1 MGRAGCDRLA
11 TGQRGRTVNETFWV
25 ALLGVAYLLVL
36 FAIAYA
42 TEKARES
49 GHSLVDNP
57 WVYSISLAVYC
68 TSWTFYGSVG
78 QAASTGLG
86 FLPIYLGPTLIFL
99 LGPSLLRKLVA
110 FCRAEGVTSLP
121 DLLEVLY
128 GKGWALGAL
137 STTMMV
143 IGVTPYIGLQLT
155 AVGYTFDLLTGRNPP
170 TGIFDDASF
179 WAALALSIFAGLF
192 GARSLVASERHEGMV
207 AAVVFESVV
216 KLGVFLAL
224 GLYIT
229 FGIGGGLSHIFE
241 KALSDPELSRLFL
254 LGEGSGVSLPTWVTL
269 SILSASAVVLLPR
282 QFHMLVVE
290 NVQVRHLRTASWA
303 FPAYLFLINILV
315 LPVALVG
322 RLYGGDLVPDFYM
335 ISLPLTRGHTGLA
348 FLAFLGG
355 FSAATSMVI
364 VAAVALATMILHHPG
379 VAFLGTL
386 FPGLRNLGNRDVSVP
401 LLFTKRAV
409 IFGVVL
415 LGYAFKRSIGESHTL
430 VATGLLSFSA
440 IIQFAPAILFGLCW
454 KGRTRTGALAGLAAG
469 FAVWIYT
476 LLLPSFVDSGWIH
489 ESFLTRGPWG
499 IEMLRPRALFGL
511 QGFDNWTHAL
521 IWSLVFNMGAYFAV
535 SFMTSHPG
543 EEAPRPGMPAAWA
556 TKSELEALLTRFVGA
571 RMAQDV
577 LGALPDRSSPQLLLE
592 ATERCLAS
600 ALGTPSAHMIINSTH
615 AWPREHAVEIL
626 DVFGGVSQTLVESRD
641 ALDRRLREL
650 MVLHDA
656 SHALSRSLDIDTL
669 LQEVLQLIKRE
680 FGFEHLGVR
689 LLDEDGILRIR
700 SHVGLSDEYILT
712 SAMPPSRETYF
723 GSCFLDAQPVVVGDT
738 RTIDKP
744 LLLSR
749 LVKDVPISALI
760 HAPMIY
766 EGRVIGVLTAYTS
779 RGPVHFT
786 DEFVNLFAA
795 LANQLAMAVV
805 NAQLYAEVQAYSLA
819 MEEKVAHRTAELEK
833 ANARLLE
840 LDRLKS
846 DFLST
851 VSHELRTPL
860 TSIRSFSEIL
870 LRYDVN
876 DTEKRR
882 KFIDVIHN
890 EAERLTRMINDL
902 LDLSKIEAGRME
914 LQPQPLQ
921 LEPVFARALG
931 TTQPL
936 FSERGIQATSEIQ
949 AGLPPVYADADRL
962 HQVLTNLLGNSV
974 KFSPEGG
981 TVRLSGTRKEGFAL
995 ICVADEGPGIPPD
1008 RLEQIFDRF
1017 HQVRDPQ
1024 KSHPLGTGLGLTIS
1038 REIVEKMGGKIWVE
1052 SELGEGAL
1060 FMFTVPLCME
1070 SHGESGQNQQ
1080 A

>member
-1 MGRAGCDRLA
+1 M
-11 TGQRGRTVNETFWV
+11 NETFWV
-25 ALLGVAYLLVL
+25 ALLGVLYLLIL
-36 FAIAYA
+36 FAIAY
-42 TEKARES
+42 TTDKAREG

-57 WVYSISLAVYC
+57 WVYSVSLAVYC

-78 QAASTGLG
+78 LAATTGLG

-99 LGPSLLRKLVA
+99 LGPSLLKRLVS

-137 STTMMV
+137 ATAVMV

-155 AVGYTFDLLTGRNPP
+155 AIGYTFDLLTGRNAVS
-170 TGIFDDASF
+170 GIIGDASF
-179 WAALALSIFAGLF
+179 WAALALSVFAGLF

-216 KLGVFLAL
+216 KLAVFIIL

-229 FGIGGGLSHIFE
+229 FGIGGGLRDVFG
-241 KALSDPELSRLFL
+241 KALANPDLSRLFL
-254 LGEGSGVSLPTWVTL
+254 IGDESGVPLSTWITL
-269 SILSASAVVLLPR
+269 NILSASAVILLPR

-290 NVQVRHLRTASWA
+290 NVQENHLRTASWA

-322 RLYGGDLVPDFYM
+322 RLYGAGLVPDFYM
-335 ISLPLTRGHTGLA
+335 ISLPLTRGHSGLA

-364 VAAVALATMILHHPG
+364 VAAVALSTMILHHPG
-379 VAFLGTL
+379 VAVLSTF
-386 FPGLRNLGNRDVSVP
+386 FPGLRTLGNRDVSAH
-401 LLFTKRAV
+401 LLRVKRTV
-409 IFGVVL
+409 ILCVVL
-415 LGYAFKRSIGESHTL
+415 LGYLFKRTIGESHTL

-440 IIQFAPAILFGLCW
+440 IIQFAPAVLFGLCW
-454 KGRTRTGALAGLAAG
+454 KGRSRAGAIAGLTAG
-469 FAVWIYT
+469 FCIWTYT
-476 LLLPSFVDSGWIH
+476 LLLPSFVDSGWIAD
-489 ESFLTRGPWG
+489 SFLTQGPWG
-499 IEMLRPRALFGL
+499 IELLRPRALFGL
-511 QGFDNWTHAL
+511 QGFGIWTHAA
-521 IWSLVFNMGAYFAV
+521 IWSLLFNCGMYFIF
-535 SFMTSHPG
+535 SFLTNRP
-543 EEAPRPGMPAAWA
+543 EADHSRSELPAAWA
-556 TKSELEALLTRFVGA
+556 TKSELEELLTRFVGA
-571 RMAQDV
+571 RMAHDV
-577 LGALPDRSSPQLLLE
+577 LGALPDRASPQLLLE
-592 ATERCLAS
+592 TTERCLAS
-600 ALGTPSAHMIINSTH
+600 ALGTPSAHMIINSTR

-689 LLDEDGILRIR
+689 LLDNDGVLRIR
-700 SHVGLSDEYILT
+700 SHVGLSDEYVSS
-712 SAMPPSRETYF
+712 SAMVPSHETYF
-723 GSCFLDAQPVVVGDT
+723 GTCFLDARPIVVGDT
-738 RTIDKP
+738 RNIDKP
-744 LLLSR
+744 LLFSKLAMA
-749 LVKDVPISALI
+749 VPVTAFI

-779 RGPVHFT
+779 RGPMHFT
-786 DEFVNLFAA
+786 DEFVELFAA
-795 LANQLAMAVV
+795 LANQLAMAAI
-805 NAQLYAEVQAYSLA
+805 NAQLYAEVQAYSHA
-819 MEEKVAHRTAELEK
+819 MEEKVAHRTAELEQ

-870 LRYDVN
+870 MRYDVN
-876 DTEKRR
+876 DVEKRK
-882 KFIDVIHN
+882 KFIDIIHN

-902 LDLSKIEAGRME
+902 LDLSRIEAGRLE
-914 LQPQPLQ
+914 LFLEPLE
-921 LEPVFARALG
+921 LEPVFARAIG
-931 TTQPL
+931 TAHPL
-936 FSERGIQATSEIQ
+936 FTEKSLKVISTIEA
-949 AGLPPVYADADRL
+949 ALPPVYADADRL

-974 KFSPEGG
+974 KFSPENG
-981 TVRLSGTRKEGFAL
+981 TIRLRALRKVEFAL
-995 ICVADEGPGIPPD
+995 ISISDEGPGIPPD
-1008 RLEQIFDRF
+1008 RLEQIFERF

-1038 REIVEKMGGKIWVE
+1038 REIVDKMGGKIWVE
-1052 SELGEGAL
+1052 SSPGEGAT
-1060 FMFTVPLCME
+1060 FSFTVPLATDR
-1070 SHGESGQNQQ
+1070 HGTRVNTGNTEHRN
-1080 A
+1080 

>member
-1 MGRAGCDRLA
+1 M
-11 TGQRGRTVNETFWV
+11 NETFWV
-25 ALLGVAYLLVL
+25 ALLGIGYLLVL

-42 TEKARES
+42 TDKARES

-57 WVYSISLAVYC
+57 WVYSVSLAVYC

-78 QAASTGLG
+78 QAATTGLG

-99 LGPSLLRKLVA
+99 LGPSLLKRLVS

-137 STTMMV
+137 ATTVMV
-143 IGVTPYIGLQLT
+143 VGITPYIGLQLK
-155 AVGYTFDLLTGRNPP
+155 AVGYTFDLLTGRSAAS
-170 TGIFDDASF
+170 GILGDASF

-216 KLGVFLAL
+216 KLGVFLVL

-229 FGIGGGLSHIFE
+229 YGIGGGLSHIFE
-241 KALSDPELSRLFL
+241 KAVADPNLARLFL
-254 LGEGSGVSLPTWVTL
+254 LGDGSGVSMPTWVSL

-290 NVQVRHLRTASWA
+290 NVQPRHLRTASWA
-303 FPAYLFLINILV
+303 FPAYLLLINVLV

-364 VAAVALATMILHHPG
+364 VEAVALATMILHHPG
-379 VAFLGTL
+379 VAVLGGL
-386 FPGLRNLGNRDVSVP
+386 FPGFRNPANRDVSAH
-401 LLFTKRAV
+401 LLYAKRAV
-409 IFGVVL
+409 ILGVVL

-430 VATGLLSFSA
+430 VATGLLSFSVM
-440 IIQFAPAILFGLCW
+440 IQFVPAVLFGLCW
-454 KGRTRTGALAGLAAG
+454 KGRSRTGALAGLAAG
-469 FAVWIYT
+469 FGVWIYT
-476 LLLPSFVDSGWIH
+476 LLLPSFVDSGWMN
-489 ESFLTRGPWG
+489 ETFLTQGPWG
-499 IEMLRPRALFGL
+499 IEMLRPRELFGL
-511 QGFDNWTHAL
+511 HGFDTWTHAI
-521 IWSLVFNMGAYFAV
+521 IWSLLFNMGTYFIF
-535 SFMTSHPG
+535 SFLTSHSADG
-543 EEAPRPGMPAAWA
+543 SQRTELPAAWA
-556 TKSELEALLTRFVGA
+556 TKAELEGLLTQFVGA
-571 RMAQDV
+571 RMAQEV
-577 LGALPDRSSPQLLLE
+577 LGALPERSSPQLLLE

-600 ALGTPSAHMIINSTH
+600 ALGTPSAHMIINSTL

-641 ALDRRLREL
+641 ALERRLREL
-650 MVLHDA
+650 MVLHEA
-656 SHALSRSLDIDTL
+656 SHALSRSLNIDTL

-689 LLDEDGILRIR
+689 LLDEDGLLRIR
-700 SHVGLSDEYILT
+700 SHVGLSDEYVKI
-712 SAMPPSRETYF
+712 SAMPPTRDTYF
-723 GSCFLDAQPVVVGDT
+723 GSCFLNARPVVVGDT
-738 RTIDKP
+738 REISKP
-744 LLLSR
+744 LLFSK
-749 LVKDVPISALI
+749 LVKAVPISAFI

-779 RGPVHFT
+779 RGAMHFT
-786 DEFVNLFAA
+786 DEFVELFAA
-795 LANQLAMAVV
+795 LANQLAMATT
-805 NAQLYAEVQAYSLA
+805 NARLYGEIQAYSHA
-819 MEEKVAHRTAELEK
+819 MEEKVARRTAELEK
-833 ANARLLE
+833 ANTRLLE

-876 DTEKRR
+876 DAEKRR
-882 KFIDVIHN
+882 KFIDIIHN

-902 LDLSKIEAGRME
+902 LDLSKIEAGRLE
-914 LQPQPLQ
+914 LFPEPLE
-921 LEPVFARALG
+921 LKPVFARSIG
-931 TTQPL
+931 TSQPL
-936 FSERGIQATSEIQ
+936 FAEKGINVISTIEES
-949 AGLPPVYADADRL
+949 LPQVFADADRL
-962 HQVLTNLLGNSV
+962 HQVLTNLLANAV

-981 TVRLSGTRKEGFAL
+981 TIRLGGKMKDGFAL
-995 ICVADEGPGIPPD
+995 ISVTDEGPGIPPD
-1008 RLEQIFDRF
+1008 RLERIFERF

-1024 KSHPLGTGLGLTIS
+1024 QSSPLGTGLGLTIS
-1038 REIVEKMGGKIWVE
+1038 REIVDKMGGKIWGE
-1052 SELGEGAL
+1052 SELGEGAV
-1060 FMFTVPLCME
+1060 FFFTVPLYKE
-1070 SHGESGQNQQ
+1070 PNGGSVQTT
-1080 A
+1080 

>member
-1 MGRAGCDRLA
+1 
-11 TGQRGRTVNETFWV
+11 VNETFWV
-25 ALLGVAYLLVL
+25 ALLGIAYLLVL

-42 TEKARES
+42 TDKARER

-57 WVYSISLAVYC
+57 WVYSVSLAVYC

-78 QAASTGLG
+78 LAASTGLG

-99 LGPSLLRKLVA
+99 LGPSLLKQLVS
-110 FCRAEGVTSLP
+110 FCRTEGVTSLP

-128 GKGWALGAL
+128 GKGWTLGAL
-137 STTMMV
+137 ATTVMV
-143 IGVTPYIGLQLT
+143 IGITPYIGLQLK
-155 AVGYTFDLLTGRNPP
+155 AVGYTFDLLTGRSAAS
-170 TGIFDDASF
+170 GILGDASF

-216 KLGVFLAL
+216 KLGVFLVL

-229 FGIGGGLSHIFE
+229 SGIGGGLPQIFE
-241 KALSDPELSRLFL
+241 KALADPNLSRLFL
-254 LGEGSGVSLPTWVTL
+254 LGEGSGVSLPTWVSL
-269 SILSASAVVLLPR
+269 SILSASAVILLPR

-290 NVQVRHLRTASWA
+290 NVQPRHLNTASWA
-303 FPAYLFLINILV
+303 FPAYLLLINALV

-322 RLYGGDLVPDFYM
+322 RLYGGDLNPDFYM

-364 VAAVALATMILHHPG
+364 VAAVALSTMILHHPG
-379 VAFLGTL
+379 VAVLSGL
-386 FPGLRNLGNRDVSVP
+386 FSGFRNLGSRDVSVH
-401 LLFTKRAV
+401 LLQTKRAV
-409 IFGVVL
+409 IFGVVF

-440 IIQFAPAILFGLCW
+440 MIQFVPAVLFGFCW
-454 KGRTRTGALAGLAAG
+454 KGRTRTGALAGIAAG
-469 FAVWIYT
+469 FGIWIYT
-476 LLLPSFVDSGWIH
+476 LLLPSFVDSGWMS
-489 ESFLTRGPWG
+489 EAFLTQGPWG
-499 IEMLRPRALFGL
+499 IQLLRPRALFGL
-511 QGFDNWTHAL
+511 QGFDTWTHAM
-521 IWSLVFNMGAYFAV
+521 IWSLVFNMGAYFTI
-535 SFMTSHPG
+535 SFLTSQPADG
-543 EEAPRPGMPAAWA
+543 VRRTGGLPAAWA
-556 TKSELEALLTRFVGA
+556 TRAELEGLLTRFVGPK
-571 RMAQDV
+571 MAQDV
-577 LGALPDRSSPQLLLE
+577 LGALPERSSPQLLLE

-600 ALGTPSAHMIINSTH
+600 ALGTPSAHMIINSML

-641 ALDRRLREL
+641 ALERRLREL
-650 MVLHDA
+650 MVLHEA

-669 LQEVLQLIKRE
+669 LQEVLLLIKRE

-700 SHVGLSDEYILT
+700 SHVGLSEEYVT
-712 SAMPPSRETYF
+712 ASAMPPSRETYF

-738 RTIDKP
+738 REIDKP
-744 LLLSR
+744 LLLSK
-749 LVKDVPISALI
+749 LVKDVPISAFI

-779 RGPVHFT
+779 RGPMHFT
-786 DEFVNLFAA
+786 DEFVELFAA
-795 LANQLAMAVV
+795 LANQLAMAAI
-805 NAQLYAEVQAYSLA
+805 NAQLYGEVQAYSLA
-819 MEEKVAHRTAELEK
+819 MEEKVTRRTVELEK

-840 LDRLKS
+840 LDRIKS

-870 LRYDVN
+870 LRYDV
-876 DTEKRR
+876 DDAEKRR
-882 KFIDVIHN
+882 KFVGIIND

-902 LDLSKIEAGRME
+902 LDLSKIEAGRLE
-914 LQPQPLQ
+914 LFPEPLE
-921 LEPVFARALG
+921 LEPVFARSVS

-936 FSERGIQATSEIQ
+936 FAEKGVNVVSRVEAL
-949 AGLPPVYADADRL
+949 LPPVFADADRL
-962 HQVLTNLLGNSV
+962 HQVLTNLLANAV

-981 TVRLSGTRKEGFAL
+981 TVRLSGIKREDFAL
-995 ICVADEGPGIPPD
+995 ISVTDEGPGIPPD
-1008 RLEQIFDRF
+1008 RLEQIFERF

-1038 REIVEKMGGKIWVE
+1038 REIVSKMGGDIWVE
-1052 SELGEGAL
+1052 SELGDGAV
-1060 FMFTVPLCME
+1060 FFFTVPLFEE
-1070 SHGESGQNQQ
+1070 SQGERSQSQ
-1080 A
+1080 

>member
-1 MGRAGCDRLA
+1 M
-11 TGQRGRTVNETFWV
+11 NETFWV
-25 ALLGVAYLLVL
+25 AFLGVGYLLVL

-42 TEKARES
+42 TDKVRES

-57 WVYSISLAVYC
+57 WVYSVSLAVYC
-68 TSWTFYGSVG
+68 TSWTFFGSVG

-99 LGPSLLRKLVA
+99 LGPSVLKRLVS

-128 GKGWALGAL
+128 GKGWVLGAL
-137 STTMMV
+137 ATTVMV
-143 IGVTPYIGLQLT
+143 VGITPYIGLQLK
-155 AVGYTFDLLTGRNPP
+155 AVGYTFNLLTGRSAAS
-170 TGIFDDASF
+170 GILGDASF

-207 AAVVFESVV
+207 AAVVFESAV
-216 KLGVFLAL
+216 KLGAFLAI

-229 FGIGGGLSHIFE
+229 FGIGGGLPQIFE
-241 KALSDPELSRLFL
+241 KALADPNLARLFL
-254 LGEGSGVSLPTWVTL
+254 LGKGSGVLLSTWVSL
-269 SILSASAVVLLPR
+269 SILSASAVIFLPR

-290 NVQVRHLRTASWA
+290 NVQPRHLRTATWA
-303 FPAYLFLINILV
+303 FPVYLLLINALV

-322 RLYGGDLVPDFYM
+322 RLYGGDLLPDFYM

-364 VAAVALATMILHHPG
+364 VEAVALATMILHHPG
-379 VAFLGTL
+379 VAVLSGL
-386 FPGLRNLGNRDVSVP
+386 FPVLRNLGSRDVSVH
-401 LLFTKRAV
+401 LLYTKRAV

-415 LGYAFKRSIGESHTL
+415 LGYAFKRSIGDSQTL

-440 IIQFAPAILFGLCW
+440 MLQFVPAVLFGLCW
-454 KGRTRTGALAGLAAG
+454 KGRTRTGALVGLAAG
-469 FAVWIYT
+469 FGVWIYT
-476 LLLPSFVDSGWIH
+476 LLLPSFVDSGWMS
-489 ESFLTRGPWG
+489 ESFLTQGPWG
-499 IEMLRPRALFGL
+499 IHLLRPRALFGL
-511 QGFDNWTHAL
+511 QGFDTWTHAM
-521 IWSLVFNMGAYFAV
+521 IWSLVFNSGAYFTF
-535 SFMTSHPG
+535 SLLTSQPTDG
-543 EEAPRPGMPAAWA
+543 TQRSGLPAAWA
-556 TKSELEALLTRFVGA
+556 TKIELEGLLTRFVGA
-571 RMAQDV
+571 RMAQEV
-577 LGALPDRSSPQLLLE
+577 LGALPERSSPQVLLE

-641 ALDRRLREL
+641 ALERRLREL
-650 MVLHDA
+650 MVLHEA
-656 SHALSRSLDIDTL
+656 SHALSRSLDINTL

-689 LLDEDGILRIR
+689 LLDEDGMLRIH
-700 SHVGLSDEYILT
+700 SHVGLSEEYVVT
-712 SAMPPSRETYF
+712 SAMPPSRDTYF
-723 GSCFLDAQPVVVGDT
+723 GSCFMDARPVVVGDT
-738 RTIDKP
+738 REIDKP
-744 LLLSR
+744 LLLSK
-749 LVKDVPISALI
+749 LVKALPISAFI

-779 RGPVHFT
+779 RGLMHFT
-786 DEFVNLFAA
+786 DEFVDLFAA
-795 LANQLAMAVV
+795 LANQLAMAAI
-805 NAQLYAEVQAYSLA
+805 NAQLYAEVQAYSHA
-819 MEEKVAHRTAELEK
+819 MEEKVTRRTAELEK

-870 LRYDVN
+870 LRYDV
-876 DTEKRR
+876 DDAEKRK
-882 KFIDVIHN
+882 KFVGIIHN

-902 LDLSKIEAGRME
+902 LDLSKIEAGRLE
-914 LQPQPLQ
+914 LFPEPLE
-921 LEPVFARALG
+921 LEPVFGRAIS

-936 FSERGIQATSEIQ
+936 FAEKGIIVVSTVE

-962 HQVLTNLLGNSV
+962 HQVLTNLLANSV

-981 TVRLSGTRKEGFAL
+981 AIRLSGMKKGGYAL
-995 ICVADEGPGIPPD
+995 ISVTDEGPGIPPD
-1008 RLEQIFDRF
+1008 RLEQIFERF

-1038 REIVEKMGGKIWVE
+1038 REIVDKMGGNIWVE
-1052 SELGEGAL
+1052 SEFGDGAV
-1060 FMFTVPLCME
+1060 FFFTVPFFE
-1070 SHGESGQNQQ
+1070 EPQGGRSHYQQ
-1080 A
+1080 I